1 MPTRLLINLW
11 GQGGSH
17 RGSSQKRTLEVEDWK
32 ESFREH
38 RMQFNHLDMKLIEFH
53 LSINSNSQL
62 LLTAVVLVL
71 GITNI
76 AKVLQADLLP

>member
-1 MPTRLLINLW
+1 MLTRLLINLW

-17 RGSSQKRTLEVEDWK
+17 KDSSQKRTLEAEDWK

-38 RMQFNHLDMKLIEFH
+38 RMQFNHLDMKLIEF
-53 LSINSNSQL
+53 LQSTNSNSQL
-62 LLTAVVLVL
+62 LLTVVVLVL

-76 AKVLQADLLP
+76 AKVLQAALLP

>member
-17 RGSSQKRTLEVEDWK
+17 KDSSQKRILEAEDWK
-32 ESFREH
+32 ELFREH

-62 LLTAVVLVL
+62 LLTVVALVQ

-76 AKVLQADLLP
+76 VKVLQADLLP